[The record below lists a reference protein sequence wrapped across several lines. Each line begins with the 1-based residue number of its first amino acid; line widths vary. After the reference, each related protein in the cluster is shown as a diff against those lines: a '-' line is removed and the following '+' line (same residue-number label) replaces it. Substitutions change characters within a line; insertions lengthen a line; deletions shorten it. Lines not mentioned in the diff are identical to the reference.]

1 MLISEL
7 NHAASASAVY
17 ASSSALPHSHAR
29 LASGW
34 WLAFAG
40 RVSNPLDPYKRFR
53 SSTSDILLFR
63 IYPGATECK
72 LREEVTHTSDRGR
85 LLTFARRWLYDH
97 KLWVARDRDLR
108 AVIAQPDGNMR
119 RRWRERFMRRSV
131 RSYSS
136 AGSNSFAFRS
146 RESLF
151 IPADRWQQ
159 QRNHYYRRLSLPK
172 DASAFLEPLIGA

>member
-53 SSTSDILLFR
+53 SFTSDILLFR

-72 LREEVTHTSDRGR
+72 TSRAEFGQIAVAFSIVDILRYVADWGSDTLVIREFKNPDEAHAHAI
-85 LLTFARRWLYDH
+85 L
-97 KLWVARDRDLR
+97 LWVLR
-108 AVIAQPDGNMR
+108 IRVGTSILATFLSFSAICLFSPDIPPSQKLLIATM
-119 RRWRERFMRRSV
+119 
-131 RSYSS
+131 
-136 AGSNSFAFRS
+136 AGK
-146 RESLF
+146 SL
-151 IPADRWQQ
+151 WVTTGV
-159 QRNHYYRRLSLPK
+159 NWL
-172 DASAFLEPLIGA
+172 